1 MSTTPSLEALL
12 RIGPFHSALRAAI
25 RRRGLTLERLRLR
38 LAQQDVPVALS
49 TLSDW
54 QQGRVR
60 PISPKSLKAVSVL
73 EELLDVPS
81 RSLLTLLEQSG
92 PNGWPDVIPGM
103 VPGFNTYDLEVV
115 ARHDRVFVDAERH
128 ASRTHVKMVVRARN
142 DGVDRFYAHY
152 FCDDLVRAA
161 EVAHE
166 PVRNC
171 RLGQTALGES
181 QRVTVEEL
189 LFDRPLSAG
198 ETWVFE
204 FVIHDP
210 TRIDSIEFAHGV
222 RCFLAQSLIEVH
234 FDPAALPVDPH
245 VYLQDWQETEPHRT
259 IDLQLDHTHSVHH
272 FEANVSVNWVG
283 IRWNWS

>member
-1 MSTTPSLEALL
+1 MTTTPSLEALL

-38 LAQQDVPVALS
+38 LAQQDVAVALS

-60 PISPKSLKAVSVL
+60 PVSPKSLRAVSVL
-73 EELLDVPS
+73 EDLLEVPS
-81 RSLLTLLEQSG
+81 RSLLSLLERSG

-103 VPGFNTYDLEVV
+103 MPGFNTNDLEIVS
-115 ARHDRVFVDAERH
+115 RHDRVFVDAERH
-128 ASRTHVKMVVRARN
+128 ASRVHVSMVARARR

-152 FCDDLVRAA
+152 YGDDSVRASD
-161 EVAHE
+161 VVHE
-166 PVRNC
+166 PLRNC
-171 RLGQTALGES
+171 RVGRSARDETEP
-181 QRVTVEEL
+181 VTVDEL
-189 LFDRPLSAG
+189 LFDRPLAEG

-204 FVIHDP
+204 FVVHDP
-210 TRIDSIEFAHGV
+210 TRLDSFEYAHGV

-234 FDPAALPVDPH
+234 FDPAALPADPH
-245 VYLQDWQETEPHRT
+245 VYLQDWQESEPHRT
-259 IDLQLDHTHSVHH
+259 IDLSLDHTNSVHH

-283 IRWNWS
+283 IRWKWS

>member
-1 MSTTPSLEALL
+1 MTTTPSLEALL

-38 LAQQDVPVALS
+38 LGQQDVAVALS

-60 PISPKSLKAVSVL
+60 PVSPKSLRAVAVL
-73 EELLDVPS
+73 EELLEVPP
-81 RSLLTLLEQSG
+81 RSLLALLEHTG
-92 PNGWPDVIPGM
+92 PSGWPDVVPGM
-103 VPGFNTYDLEVV
+103 IPGFNANDLEILS
-115 ARHDRVFVDAERH
+115 RHDRVFVDAERH
-128 ASRTHVKMVVRARN
+128 ASRVHTQMVVRARN

-152 FCDDLVRAA
+152 FCDDSVETAQLRQ
-161 EVAHE
+161 E

-171 RLGQTALGES
+171 RLGRSTRHEAE
-181 QRVTVEEL
+181 RVVVHEL
-189 LFDRPLSAG
+189 LFDKPLREG

-204 FVIHDP
+204 FVAHDA
-210 TRIDSIEFAHGV
+210 TRIDSIEYAHGV

-245 VYLQDWQETEPHRT
+245 VYLQDWEEQEPHRT
-259 IDLQLDHTHSVHH
+259 IDLVPDHTNSVHH
-272 FEANVSVNWVG
+272 FETDVSVNWVG
-283 IRWNWS
+283 IRWSWA

>member
-1 MSTTPSLEALL
+1 MTTTPSLEALL

-38 LAQQDVPVALS
+38 LAQRDVAVALS

-60 PISPKSLKAVSVL
+60 PISPKSLRAVSVL
-73 EELLDVPS
+73 EELLEVPP
-81 RSLLTLLEQSG
+81 RSLLALLERSG
-92 PNGWPDVIPGM
+92 PNGWPDVVPGM
-103 VPGFNTYDLEVV
+103 MPGFNTNDLEIVS
-115 ARHDRVFVDAERH
+115 RHDRVFVDADRH
-128 ASRTHVKMVVRARN
+128 ASRIEVTMVARARQ

-152 FCDDLVRAA
+152 FCDDAEHMSEVR
-161 EVAHE
+161 HE

-171 RLGQTALGES
+171 RLGRSARNEAEH
-181 QRVTVEEL
+181 VTMDEL
-189 LFDRPLSAG
+189 LFDRALAAG

-210 TRIDSIEFAHGV
+210 TRFDSFEHAQGV

-234 FDPAALPVDPH
+234 FDPAALPSDPH

-259 IDLQLDHTHSVHH
+259 IDLALDHTNSVHH
-272 FEANVSVNWVG
+272 FERDVSVNWIG
-283 IRWNWS
+283 IRWKWA

>member
-1 MSTTPSLEALL
+1 MTTTPSLEALL

-38 LAQQDVPVALS
+38 LRQQDVAVALS

-60 PISPKSLKAVSVL
+60 PVSPKSLRAVAVL
-73 EELLDVPS
+73 EELLEVPP
-81 RSLLTLLEQSG
+81 RSLLALLEHTG
-92 PNGWPDVIPGM
+92 PSGWPDVVPGM
-103 VPGFNTYDLEVV
+103 VPGFNANDLEVLS
-115 ARHDRVFVDAERH
+115 RHDRVFVDAERH
-128 ASRTHVKMVVRARN
+128 ASRVHAQMAVRARH

-152 FCDDLVRAA
+152 FCDDSAETA
-161 EVAHE
+161 EVRQE

-171 RLGQTALGES
+171 RLGRSTRHEAE
-181 QRVTVEEL
+181 RVVVHEL
-189 LFDRPLSAG
+189 LFDKPLWEG

-204 FVIHDP
+204 FVAHDP
-210 TRIDSIEFAHGV
+210 TQLDSIEYAHGV

-245 VYLQDWQETEPHRT
+245 VYLQDWEEEEPHRT
-259 IDLQLDHTHSVHH
+259 IDLVPDHTNSVHH
-272 FEANVSVNWVG
+272 FETDVSVNWVG
-283 IRWNWS
+283 IRWRWA

>member
-1 MSTTPSLEALL
+1 MTTPSLEALL

-38 LAQQDVPVALS
+38 LAQQDVAVALS

-60 PISPKSLKAVSVL
+60 PVSPKSLKAVSVL
-73 EELLDVPS
+73 EELLEVPS
-81 RSLLTLLEQSG
+81 RSLLSLLERTDQS
-92 PNGWPDVIPGM
+92 GWPDVVPGM
-103 VPGFNTYDLEVV
+103 MPGFNTYDLEVV
-115 ARHDRVFVDAERH
+115 SRHDRVFVDASRR
-128 ASRTHVKMVVRARN
+128 ASRVHVRMVVRARQ

-152 FCDDLVRAA
+152 FCDDSVRTS
-161 EVAHE
+161 EVRHE

-171 RLGQTALGES
+171 RIGCSARNEAD
-181 QRVTVEEL
+181 RVTVDEL
-189 LFDRPLSAG
+189 LFDKPLATG

-204 FVIHDP
+204 FVVHDP
-210 TRIDSIEFAHGV
+210 TRLDTIEYAHGV
-222 RCFLAQSLIEVH
+222 RCFIEQSLIEVH

-245 VYLQDWQETEPHRT
+245 VYLQDWQEHEPHRT
-259 IDLQLDHTHSVHH
+259 IDLTVDHTNSVHH

-283 IRWNWS
+283 IRWRWV